1 MNISPAFSKSP
12 QFVKL
17 ERALGV
23 VAMRH
28 IVMLGLHC
36 QQNKSE
42 IIEFSDIE
50 DFEIMLDIREGG
62 GDVLSALEGLGM
74 IKRID
79 DTTFTCQF
87 FVEQNKQLLV
97 NWENGRKWKEKKEK
111 EKGTTQSNPT
121 QLNSIQLNSTNCLGS
136 AMAVPLKGDK
146 KYNFEPF

>member
-111 EKGTTQSNPT
+111 EKRTTQSNST

>member
-111 EKGTTQSNPT
+111 EKRTTQLNST

>member
-42 IIEFSDIE
+42 IIEFADIE

-111 EKGTTQSNPT
+111 EKRTTQSNST

>member
-23 VAMRH
+23 IAMRH

-42 IIEFSDIE
+42 IIEFADIE
-50 DFEIMLDIREGG
+50 DFEIMIDIREGG

-87 FVEQNKQLLV
+87 FVEQNKQ
-97 NWENGRKWKEKKEK
+97 
-111 EKGTTQSNPT
+111 
-121 QLNSIQLNSTNCLGS
+121 
-136 AMAVPLKGDK
+136 
-146 KYNFEPF
+146 